1 MVSINTLRQL
11 TLSFPETFEYPHFH
25 KTAFKCGKK
34 IFATLDG
41 ENHQANIK
49 LSLVDQDVFCTFDRT
64 VMFPVPNKWGQ
75 QGWTVI
81 DLKKIRKSMLLDA
94 LTTAYCEVASAKLI
108 EQLKNNKAAK
118 KPGKIKS

>member
-1 MVSINTLRQL
+1 MVSINTFKEI

-25 KTAFKCGKK
+25 KTAYKCGKR

-41 ENHQANIK
+41 KNHQANIK

-64 VMFPVPNKWGQ
+64 VMFPVPNKWGK

-81 DLKKIRKSMLLDA
+81 DLKKVRKSMLIDA
-94 LTTAYCEVASAKLI
+94 LTTSYCEVASAKLI
-108 EQLKNNKAAK
+108 EQLKANNITQKR
-118 KPGKIKS
+118 GKIKP